1 MRRIISN
8 ANKALQKIIRNHL
21 DMTKRFPYLFDLSS
35 EGIALCV
42 DVNLCHCCLN
52 HWNHRLVAS
61 DKTLKSLL
69 LGESLSVS
77 PDVLQC

>member
-1 MRRIISN
+1 MIS
-8 ANKALQKIIRNHL
+8 NHL
-21 DMTKRFPYLFDLSS
+21 DHSIKFYEDYSYLFDLSS

-69 LGESLSVS
+69 LRQSLSVS